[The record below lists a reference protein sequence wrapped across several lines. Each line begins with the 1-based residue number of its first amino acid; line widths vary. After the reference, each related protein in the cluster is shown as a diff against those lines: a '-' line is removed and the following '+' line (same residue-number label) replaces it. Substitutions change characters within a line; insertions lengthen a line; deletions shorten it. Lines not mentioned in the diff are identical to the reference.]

1 MLVLDK
7 PLTHVRIRRPIPDLA
22 TQTVSVELQVGYLDE
37 AGDFVAV
44 IDWPKP
50 VVVRNERDVSATHNE
65 TATLSGGTG
74 SLAHS
79 AVEGSVKLSDGSDL
93 PSDYT
98 VDGQTISG
106 PDGDISVQYQYIVTG
121 VARFDNL
128 ATKMT
133 SGNSLYDEIGAAV
146 WAELVDAGEFEGTI
160 I

>member
-1 MLVLDK
+1 MLLLDK
-7 PLTHVRIRRPIPDLA
+7 PLTHMRIRRPIPDLA
-22 TQTVSVELQVGYLDE
+22 TQTVSVELQVGYIDG
-37 AGDFVAV
+37 AGDFVSV
-44 IDWPKP
+44 MNWPKP
-50 VVVRNERDVSATHNE
+50 VALRNEQDSLLTHNE
-65 TATLSGGTG
+65 TVTLSGGTG
-74 SLAHS
+74 SLAYS

-93 PSDYT
+93 PADYT

-106 PDGDISVQYQYIVTG
+106 PDGDISLQYQYIVTG